1 MAAKPSL
8 TNLADELRSAQLE
21 VGGSYAWRRQ
31 QLEGLRQMLHDRAP
45 EFEQA
50 LLTDLGK
57 NPVESEITEIGFVLA
72 EISHALRHL
81 KKWMRP
87 SRVHVPMSLW
97 PARAHTVSEP
107 LGAVLI
113 ISPWNYP
120 LQLSLA
126 PLVGAL
132 AAGNAVVL
140 KPSEISPATS
150 AALAEFV
157 PQYLD
162 ASAIRVVEGGP
173 VETTALLR
181 QQWDHIFY
189 TGNEVVAGI
198 IATAAAKHLTPT
210 TLELGGK
217 SPTYIDGTANLAQVA
232 KRLAWAKF
240 VNAGQTCVAPDY
252 VLVTPD
258 VQDNLVEALKLAL
271 AELYGADP
279 HESADYG
286 RIVSS
291 KHLARLKAVMPSRG
305 IVIGGKV
312 SVIDKYIAPTVV
324 TGVQPGDPIMRDEI
338 FGPILPMLTVA
349 NAHEAIEFINSRPK
363 PLALY
368 VYSNDRGVRR
378 AFERRTSSGALDFN
392 VGLAHMSVPNLPFGG
407 VGLSGSGAYHGKR
420 SFDVFSHEKAVF
432 SKSLTPDTLTLIY
445 PPYTSSKGRLARGL
459 LRRISR

>member
-1 MAAKPSL
+1 MATKAL
-8 TNLADELRSAQLE
+8 TLAEDLRAGQRA
-21 VGGSYAWRRQ
+21 GGASYAWRRA
-31 QLEGLRQMLHDRAP
+31 QLEGMRQMLQDRAP

-81 KKWMRP
+81 TSWMRH
-87 SRVHVPMSLW
+87 SRVRVPMSLW
-97 PARAHTVSEP
+97 PASARTVSEP

-113 ISPWNYP
+113 IAPWNYP
-120 LQLSLA
+120 LQLTLA

-140 KPSEISPATS
+140 KPSEIAPATS
-150 AALAEFV
+150 AAIATFV

-162 ASAIRVVEGGP
+162 AELVKVVEGG
-173 VETTALLR
+173 VSETTELLS

-189 TGNEVVAGI
+189 TGNETVAKI
-198 IATAAAKHLTPT
+198 IASAAAINLTPT

-217 SPTYIDGTANLAQVA
+217 SPTFVDGTANMTQVA
-232 KRLAWAKF
+232 KRLSWSKF

-258 VQDNLVEALKLAL
+258 ARDALVAALKSSI

-279 HESADYG
+279 KASVDYG
-286 RIVSS
+286 RIISAHHVER
-291 KHLARLKAVMPSRG
+291 LAVVMPSDG
-305 IVIGGKV
+305 VVIGGD
-312 SVIDKYIAPTVV
+312 IDRGEKYIAPTVV
-324 TGVQPGDPIMRDEI
+324 TGVTGNDPIMRDEI
-338 FGPILPMLTVA
+338 FGPILPILTVGDA
-349 NAHEAIEFINSRPK
+349 DEAIEFVNSRPK

-368 VYSNDRGVRR
+368 VYSADRETQR
-378 AFERRTSSGALDFN
+378 AFETRTSSGALDIN
-392 VGLAHMSVPNLPFGG
+392 VALAHMSVPDLPFGG

-420 SFDVFSHEKAVF
+420 SFDVFSHEKAIL
-432 SKSLTPDTLTLIY
+432 SKPLSPDTLALIY
-445 PPYTSSKGRLARGL
+445 PPYTATKGRLARGI
-459 LRRISR
+459 LRKLSK